1 MEDFGQQF
9 QQRILDVTLMYSVA
23 AAPFAVLYTI
33 LLGYPCA
40 SSVVNSGLQYG
51 LGNETTYQIP
61 KTVDE
66 AIVKTITAGVT
77 ETSWTLQITT
87 ILMTFGNFINLL
99 TFLMT
104 VLNFLLTIM
113 PLIGATV
120 FFIGT
125 VCVNVV
131 FFIGTGFANVFFCLH
146 TVAQNMAGN
155 DQAVPAVR
163 VRARGASPAPVR
175 AVRALAGRAVRRGDQ

>member
-1 MEDFGQQF
+1 MADFGQKF
-9 QQRILDVTLMYSVA
+9 QQRIHDVTLMYSVA
-23 AAPFAVLYTI
+23 AAPWAVMYTF
-33 LLGYPCA
+33 LVGYPYA
-40 SSVVNSGLQYG
+40 SSVVNDGLQYG

-61 KTVDE
+61 ETVDE
-66 AIVKTITAGVT
+66 VVVKTIMAGVT

-104 VLNFLLTIM
+104 VLNFLLTIA
-113 PLIGATV
+113 PYIGATV

-131 FFIGTGFANVFFCLH
+131 FFVGTGFANAFFCLH
-146 TVAQNMAGN
+146 AVAQNMAGN

-163 VRARGASPAPVR
+163 VGARGASPAPVR
-175 AVRALAGRAVRRGDQ
+175 AVRALAGRAVRRRA